1 VISNLRAVKTPEEI
15 EILRYVCRVTSEAE
29 KISAR
34 TAKVGL
40 TQNQLHSV
48 FQFQH
53 SVRSGSLQ
61 LGFNSIC
68 SSGRDCATLHYIDND
83 KLIEEGQMVLLDLG
97 GKWYGYVAD
106 QAMTFPVSG
115 KFTPKQREVYE
126 AVFEAQSAVK
136 AAVRPGVQ
144 WEDMHLLAE
153 RIILQH
159 LIKMGVVV
167 DTPIQELVD
176 KRIGAIFFPH
186 GLGHLF
192 GLKVHDV
199 GGYTQ
204 GPPRSLQAGLS
215 KLRTRRT
222 LEEGIC
228 ITVEPGLYFI
238 DFMIKRA
245 LENPDTAAYLNPAK
259 LEEYKEVGG
268 VRLEDDIVI
277 TKDGYEL
284 LSSLP
289 RPIEEVEKLLHRH

>member
-1 VISNLRAVKTPEEI
+1 
-15 EILRYVCRVTSEAE
+15 
-29 KISAR
+29 
-34 TAKVGL
+34 L

-115 KFTPKQREVYE
+115 KFTPKQREVYQ
-126 AVFEAQSAVK
+126 AVLEAQSAVK
-136 AAVRPGVQ
+136 AAVRPGVN

-159 LIKMGVVV
+159 LIKMGVVN
-167 DTPIQELVD
+167 DRPMQELVD

-192 GLKVHDV
+192 GLKVHDI
-199 GGYTQ
+199 GGYTE
-204 GPPRSLQAGLS
+204 GPLRSELAGLS

-245 LENPDTAAYLNPAK
+245 LENP
-259 LEEYKEVGG
+259 
-268 VRLEDDIVI
+268 
-277 TKDGYEL
+277 
-284 LSSLP
+284 
-289 RPIEEVEKLLHRH
+289 